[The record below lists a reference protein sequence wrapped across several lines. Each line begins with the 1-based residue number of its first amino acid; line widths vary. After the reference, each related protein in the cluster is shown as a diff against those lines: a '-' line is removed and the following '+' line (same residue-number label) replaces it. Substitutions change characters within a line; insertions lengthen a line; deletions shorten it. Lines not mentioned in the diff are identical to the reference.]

1 MAGHALVDVLT
12 REGEMNPDGR
22 KRILI
27 VEDNEMFQKIL
38 KKRFESQGYDAIVT
52 VDGLQGLEAA
62 RKEKPDLILLDLLLP
77 KMDGHKVC
85 RLVKHDQSIRDIPVA
100 IFTSRDRDEDAELAK
115 SCGADAFIVKTTRSE
130 VMMNVVEQLLN
141 K

>member
-1 MAGHALVDVLT
+1 MAGQASVDYLIS
-12 REGEMNPDGR
+12 EGVMTPGVR
-22 KRILI
+22 RRILI

-38 KKRFESQGYDAIVT
+38 KKRFESLGYEAIVT

-62 RKEKPDLILLDLLLP
+62 RKESPDLILLDLLLP

-85 RLVKHDQSIRDIPVA
+85 RLVKHDHNLRDIPVA